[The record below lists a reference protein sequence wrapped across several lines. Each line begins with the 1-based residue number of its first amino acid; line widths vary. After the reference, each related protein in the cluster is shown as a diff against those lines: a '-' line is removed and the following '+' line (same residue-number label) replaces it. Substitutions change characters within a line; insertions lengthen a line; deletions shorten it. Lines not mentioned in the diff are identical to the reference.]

1 MQRSKF
7 RGVRKWRM
15 EDGFFEGV
23 LITYSGETV
32 IFLLSEFYEGEYRT
46 KRLTKCHIS
55 DVSLQTLYRIIQ
67 KLDLDFDFIEVAI
80 DEKFLNL
87 LDRAGYMIDQGEDVI
102 EGIKI
107 VDAST

>member
-32 IFLLSEFYEGEYRT
+32 IFFSQNFMRENTERKDSQNATYRMCPC
-46 KRLTKCHIS
+46 KPFI
-55 DVSLQTLYRIIQ
+55 VSFRSWI
-67 KLDLDFDFIEVAI
+67 
-80 DEKFLNL
+80 
-87 LDRAGYMIDQGEDVI
+87 
-102 EGIKI
+102 
-107 VDAST
+107 